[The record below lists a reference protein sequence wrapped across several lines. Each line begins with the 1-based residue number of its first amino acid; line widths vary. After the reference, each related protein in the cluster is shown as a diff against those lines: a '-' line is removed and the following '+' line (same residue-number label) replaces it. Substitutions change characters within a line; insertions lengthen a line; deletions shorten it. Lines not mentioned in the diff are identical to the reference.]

1 MHYEQLPAEV
11 RHALDQ
17 RGISQV
23 KVSDMSALDVFHE
36 FCQWE
41 GLLGSWSVA
50 LWRITSK
57 LHALD
62 VAP

>member
-11 RHALDQ
+11 RNALDQ
-17 RGISQV
+17 RGISKV
-23 KVSDMSALDVFHE
+23 EVSDMSALDVFHE

-41 GLLGSWSVA
+41 GLLGSWSET
-50 LWRITSK
+50 LWRITAT

-62 VAP
+62 ATP